1 MDLIIVE
8 SPTKAN
14 TLDRF
19 LGKDFTVLATMGHI
33 RDLPEK
39 KLGVEVEK
47 DFAPQYVISTTKK
60 EIIEKIKKAGE
71 KAGKIYLATDPD
83 REGEAIAFHAAH
95 ILGKKAKISRISF
108 HEITKKAID
117 EALSHPG
124 EINVDLVEA
133 QTARRILDR
142 LVGYKLSP
150 LLWKKVRRGL
160 SAGRVQSVT
169 VRLIVEREREIEK
182 FVAIEFWEIEVLL
195 QKLLGSQM
203 PDAPQ
208 FLAKLVKKNGEKL
221 EIGNQ
226 VEAEAITNELNDSG
240 YEIFGVEKKELK
252 RNPYAPFTTS
262 TLQQTAANRLGWS
275 SKKTMNIAQG
285 LYEQG
290 LITYHRTDS
299 TNLADEAVAQA
310 REYLLKNFGRQY
322 LPDTPRI
329 YKTKSKSAQEAHEA
343 IRPTDIEKKENLGGD
358 EAKLFDLIW
367 KRFLACQANPAI
379 IESTVV
385 ITQAVGKENIYL
397 LETRGAI
404 EKFAGWRAVYGQV
417 EEVDEEGEKIET
429 LPEVNKGDELKMLE
443 LKPLQKFTQPPPRF
457 NEASLIKTLEE
468 LGIGRPSTYAPTIST
483 ILDRNYIERQTRV
496 FSPTALGMAVNDFL
510 MEYFA
515 DVLDFQFTA
524 KMEDELDEIAE
535 GKRKRVPVLKEFYQP
550 FSKKL
555 EGVERVAQRVAIQTE
570 ATGENCPK
578 CKEGSVVIRIGKFG
592 KFLSCS
598 RFPECDWKAPY
609 VQKLEGFT
617 CPKCGGD
624 VVYKR
629 TKKGKGFYGCAN
641 YPKCDFASWRKPIDL
656 KAKPE

>member
-1 MDLIIVE
+1 M
-8 SPTKAN
+8 
-14 TLDRF
+14 
-19 LGKDFTVLATMGHI
+19 
-33 RDLPEK
+33 
-39 KLGVEVEK
+39 
-47 DFAPQYVISTTKK
+47 
-60 EIIEKIKKAGE
+60 
-71 KAGKIYLATDPD
+71 
-83 REGEAIAFHAAH
+83 
-95 ILGKKAKISRISF
+95 
-108 HEITKKAID
+108 
-117 EALSHPG
+117 
-124 EINVDLVEA
+124 
-133 QTARRILDR
+133 
-142 LVGYKLSP
+142 
-150 LLWKKVRRGL
+150 
-160 SAGRVQSVT
+160 
-169 VRLIVEREREIEK
+169 EREREIEK